1 MSNSKLTKEKT
12 NSRKQSK
19 KPPKREKEWRYM
31 EMQGKVNTKLKIHY
45 IYIPFLFQFPS
56 LFFWNICIYFGF
68 LFGKNESARREV
80 IVFQQGEPFLQLSA
94 PAPVVMEPTRE
105 DGLALKLEAL
115 A

>member
-1 MSNSKLTKEKT
+1 LE
-12 NSRKQSK
+12 
-19 KPPKREKEWRYM
+19 
-31 EMQGKVNTKLKIHY
+31 H
-45 IYIPFLFQFPS
+45 
-56 LFFWNICIYFGF
+56 ICIYFGF